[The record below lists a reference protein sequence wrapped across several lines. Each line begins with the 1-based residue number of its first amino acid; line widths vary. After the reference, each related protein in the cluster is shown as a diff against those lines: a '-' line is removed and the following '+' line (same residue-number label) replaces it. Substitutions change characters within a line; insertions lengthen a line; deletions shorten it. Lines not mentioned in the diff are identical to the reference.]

1 MPLSRETE
9 MEKDAKGKVMETT
22 QDKVVKMIMEA
33 MDSEISENEIR
44 EDTNLFEDLEIDSV
58 TILDIVSRVEE
69 EWEISLTDYP
79 ELLDEME
86 TVSTFV
92 AFLEKISGG
101 E

>member
-1 MPLSRETE
+1 

-69 EWEISLTDYP
+69 EWGISLTDYP

-92 AFLEKISGG
+92 AFLEKIS
-101 E
+101 EVNRK

>member
-1 MPLSRETE
+1 
-9 MEKDAKGKVMETT
+9 METT

-69 EWEISLTDYP
+69 EWGISLTDYP

-92 AFLEKISGG
+92 AFLEKIS
-101 E
+101 EVNRK

>member
-1 MPLSRETE
+1 
-9 MEKDAKGKVMETT
+9 METT

>member
-1 MPLSRETE
+1 

-44 EDTNLFEDLEIDSV
+44 EDTNLFEDSV

>member
-1 MPLSRETE
+1 

-69 EWEISLTDYP
+69 EWGISLTDYP